1 MVNKPNNFYDKIK
14 TDFNFNQSNQKFKNK
29 TLNTKDISFFN
40 TDKKTHLIRN
50 KKTKTLTNEI
60 INKSKFS
67 ESTQKTKINS
77 SNKKNNKDKNII
89 KTILPHQRSIFIPKL
104 NLMKKLELT
113 STKKRELLSSDNNS
127 KVVNNN
133 KKIIIKRNIFKK

>member
-1 MVNKPNNFYDKIK
+1 MILKKEQQKSEFKFDNNINNNNKGKNKIINHINNILINLNEISSNNINKSEKHMVNKPNNFYNKIE
-14 TDFNFNQSNQKFKNK
+14 TDFNLNQLNQKFKNK

-67 ESTQKTKINS
+67 ESTQKTKIG
-77 SNKKNNKDKNII
+77 
-89 KTILPHQRSIFIPKL
+89 
-104 NLMKKLELT
+104 
-113 STKKRELLSSDNNS
+113 
-127 KVVNNN
+127 V
-133 KKIIIKRNIFKK
+133 